1 MMLGRL
7 ARPLRPL
14 LPQQLRTM
22 LDMIPPRVAPD
33 VLAPQ
38 VFRAEGA
45 VRKRVALLAGCAQQ
59 ALNGD
64 INAATIRLL
73 LRHGCEVVKL
83 RQWSSPCVVEE
94 LKKAGQLQFFG
105 ITPHSPSDRSWR
117 GASFQ
122 YPRGFVQFC
131 PVVSNFVHEPS
142 CLIARYAVGSGQ
154 VRYLNRWGQ
163 AAWPGFALLRHS
175 FSS

>member
-1 MMLGRL
+1 MIAIDTLVHNFL
-7 ARPLRPL
+7 H
-14 LPQQLRTM
+14 RTGI
-22 LDMIPPRVAPD
+22 LHRFGADHAYGSACYRRGGLSYRYRGG
-33 VLAPQ
+33 VLAPHTRPDS
-38 VFRAEGA
+38 F
-45 VRKRVALLAGCAQQ
+45 
-59 ALNGD
+59 
-64 INAATIRLL
+64 
-73 LRHGCEVVKL
+73 
-83 RQWSSPCVVEE
+83 SSS
-94 LKKAGQLQFFG
+94 A

-131 PVVSNFVHEPS
+131 PVASNFVHEPS